1 MSSESASTQT
11 KKPFNKTIK
20 TYVIGSLNLH
30 NELITYAIRKEFG
43 SECTLINDIEELA
56 PVKHENSSDMTLI
69 LIDSV
74 EHSFE
79 YVLKYLSTD
88 IDDNLSEYLLA
99 LFNLRYGTGVEQKA
113 LGRKIKGF
121 FYENDSLSLF
131 LKGIRA
137 LRTGEIWI
145 SRDILLECAFNG
157 FKQKIN
163 FIQKNTAL
171 TQREIEILRLVCMG
185 AKNEEIADKVF
196 ISLNTVKT
204 HLYNIYK
211 KIKVK
216 NRLQAALWA
225 AKHL

>member
-1 MSSESASTQT
+1 MAR
-11 KKPFNKTIK
+11 KNIK
-20 TYVIGSLNLH
+20 TFILGSTNLH
-30 NELITYAIRKEFG
+30 NELITYAIRKEFN
-43 SECTLINDIEELA
+43 SDCSLINSIEKLQPGNPATTADII
-56 PVKHENSSDMTLI
+56 LI
-69 LIDSV
+69 LIDSI

-79 YVLKYLSTD
+79 YVLKYLLTD
-88 IDDNLSEYLLA
+88 IDDTASEFLLA

-121 FYENDSLSLF
+121 FYQNDSLSLF

-137 LRTGEIWI
+137 LRNGEIWI
-145 SRDILLECAFNG
+145 SRDILLECAFNS
-157 FKQKIN
+157 FKQKID

-185 AKNEEIADKVF
+185 AKNEEIADRVF

-225 AKHL
+225 AKNL

>member
-1 MSSESASTQT
+1 MNSNDSPLQKIDLS
-11 KKPFNKTIK
+11 KKTIK
-20 TYVIGSLNLH
+20 TYILGSTNLH

-43 SECTLINDIEELA
+43 SDCFLINSIEELQSEK
-56 PVKHENSSDMTLI
+56 PENGIDVVLI
-69 LIDSV
+69 LIDSI

-79 YVLKYLSTD
+79 YVLKYLSTE
-88 IDDNLSEYLLA
+88 INNNLSEFLLA

-121 FYENDSLSLF
+121 FYENDSLTLF

-137 LRTGEIWI
+137 LRNGEIWI

-157 FKQKIN
+157 FKQKID

-185 AKNEEIADKVF
+185 AKNEEIVRK
-196 ISLNTVKT
+196 L
-204 HLYNIYK
+204 
-211 KIKVK
+211 
-216 NRLQAALWA
+216 R
-225 AKHL
+225 

>member
-1 MSSESASTQT
+1 MNPEEQNNIKIDLS
-11 KKPFNKTIK
+11 NKVMKFFVLGAT
-20 TYVIGSLNLH
+20 NLH
-30 NELITYAIRKEFG
+30 NELISYAITKEFAM
-43 SECTLINDIEELA
+43 ECKLINTIEELGA
-56 PVKHENSSDMTLI
+56 IENDETVDIVLL

-79 YVLKYLSTD
+79 YILKFISTD
-88 IDDNLSEYLLA
+88 LHDDRAEYLLA

-121 FYENDSLSLF
+121 FYENDSLTLF

-137 LRTGEIWI
+137 LRNGEIWI

-163 FIQKNTAL
+163 FIQKKTNL

-225 AKHL
+225 AKNL